1 MLVKFKNIG
10 RNNIS
15 FERERKYLNYDW
27 LISEVQP
34 YLLSHN
40 IDILENKKGTLTVF
54 AGMQTV
60 GEIEVCN
67 NGKRKDTNISR

>member
-1 MLVKFKNIG
+1 MKIIFKDIG
-10 RNNIS
+10 RNKAN
-15 FERERKYLNYDW
+15 FVRDRQYLNYDW
-27 LISEVQP
+27 VISEVKP

-60 GEIEVCN
+60 GEIIVEENTDV
-67 NGKRKDTNISR
+67 K

>member
-15 FERERKYLNYDW
+15 FVRKTEEITYEW
-27 LISEVQP
+27 LLEQVKP

-40 IDILENKKGTLTVF
+40 IDFDYNQKGTITVF

-60 GEIEVCN
+60 GEIEVHEN
-67 NGKRKDTNISR
+67 E

>member
-15 FERERKYLNYDW
+15 FDRQTKEITYEW
-27 LISEVQP
+27 LLEQVKP
-34 YLLSHN
+34 YLLSPN
-40 IDILENKKGTLTVF
+40 IDFDYNQKGTITVF

-60 GEIEVCN
+60 GEIEVY
-67 NGKRKDTNISR
+67 KDE